1 MNTEIIDALDLQV
14 FRAIK
19 MPDGGRIISLC
30 PYATEEFKTGKPWP
44 NVDLANHNVFR
55 LDADDDVIW
64 QVKRVEDEY
73 VNWESRNRHAKED
86 DPTAEG
92 YFDPFIDMGRLF
104 FERRPLPYKGPFHPK
119 YEDVYFDTF
128 APGRLLGCRTNW
140 WAYHLD
146 PETGIATCTGAQV
159 K

>member
-1 MNTEIIDALDLQV
+1 MFQV
-14 FRAIK
+14 AGNRTRKNIHT
-19 MPDGGRIISLC
+19 PLSTSL
-30 PYATEEFKTGKPWP
+30 F
-44 NVDLANHNVFR
+44 VF
-55 LDADDDVIW
+55 LG
-64 QVKRVEDEY
+64 KRVEDEY

-92 YFDPFIDMGRLF
+92 YFDPIIDMGRLF

-119 YEDVYFDTF
+119 YEDVYFDTY
-128 APGRLLGCRTNW
+128 AAGRLLGCRTNW